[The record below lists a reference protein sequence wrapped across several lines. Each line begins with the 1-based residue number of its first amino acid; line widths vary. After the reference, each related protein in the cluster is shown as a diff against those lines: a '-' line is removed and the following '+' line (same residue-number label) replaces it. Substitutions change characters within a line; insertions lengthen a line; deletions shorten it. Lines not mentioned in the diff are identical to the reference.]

1 MLKFIQIIL
10 HMKKLLFSA
19 TVLMLL
25 SACSLVQP
33 YSVTFTTQEDAVVN
47 PESDTLD
54 FVLSAPALAYISSYQ
69 CEGSEKVELL
79 PVVSEESVAAKAYNL
94 SLVPLVG
101 KQAGSKCEI
110 NITAFDQTT
119 TANSSA
125 KISVYLYS
133 KPTPVAQLNEFCGG
147 IAAIQCTEGLSCKLD
162 GSFPD
167 AGGVCAEAGDLILTP
182 DYSEQIK
189 ACGEAGGTWNECG
202 SACKDP
208 NQICIQVCVP
218 QCEYPEAVSQE

>member
-1 MLKFIQIIL
+1 
-10 HMKKLLFSA
+10 MKKLFLSA

-33 YSVTFTTQEDAVVN
+33 YSVTFTTHEVAVVN
-47 PESDTLD
+47 TVSDTLD

-79 PVVSEESVAAKAYNL
+79 PIVSEESVAAKAYNL

-101 KQAGSKCEI
+101 KQAGSKCEV
-110 NITAFDQTT
+110 NITAFDKTT

-125 KISVYLYS
+125 KISLYLYS

-147 IAAIQCTEGLSCKLD
+147 IAAIQCADALTCNLD

-167 AGGVCAEAGDLILTP
+167 AGGVCAASSPVSEETAVIP

-189 ACGEAGGTWNECG
+189 TCGEAGGTWNECG

-218 QCEYPEAVSQE
+218 QCEFPEAVSQE